1 MLCCAATPSL
11 LFSGNTIA
19 EQWPLLSLWTR
30 VPPGGMILAMRAQ
43 DIIAKK
49 RDGFPLSKE
58 EIDFFIQGFTRGEIP
73 DYQAAAWLMAI
84 YLQEMSKEETI
95 HLTKAM
101 ACSGR
106 VLNLK
111 GGAPFVVDKHSTGGV
126 GDKTT
131 LVVAPLVSACGVP
144 VGKISGRGLGFSGGT
159 LDKLESFP
167 GFTSQLDGDRFL
179 SNLARYGIV
188 VAGQTEE
195 LAPADGMLYA
205 LRDVTATVG
214 CIPLIAS
221 SIMSKKLAAGA
232 DGIVLDVKVGRGAFM
247 KTEGEAVRLAQ
258 AMVEIGEGVGRRVSA
273 VISDMSQPLG
283 YAVGNALEVREA
295 IDTLKGSGPPD
306 FWEHCLVIATQMLIL
321 TGSYGKEAALEAL
334 RGALQSGRGLEKFK
348 DLVVAQGG
356 DPAPIDDP
364 MLLPQASLQHPVT
377 APRAGYIAALDAQE
391 VGMAAMR
398 LGAGRAKKGEP
409 IDHGVGIVLHRK
421 IGDHVPKGEK
431 LLTLHARSEE
441 AAQEA
446 EVRLLGAYLWS
457 EQPVE
462 PPPLIHGVISWS
474 GR

>member
-1 MLCCAATPSL
+1 MLLCIIK
-11 LFSGNTIA
+11 GEVA
-19 EQWPLLSLWTR
+19 E
-30 VPPGGMILAMRAQ
+30 VKMRAQ

-58 EIDFFIQGFTRGEIP
+58 EIDFFVQGFTQGQIP
-73 DYQAAAWLMAI
+73 DYQAAAWLMAV
-84 YLQEMSKEETI
+84 YLRGMSKEETI
-95 HLTKAM
+95 DLTQAM
-101 ACSGR
+101 ARSGR

-111 GGAPFVVDKHSTGGV
+111 EVTPFVVDKHSTGGV

-159 LDKLESFP
+159 LDKLESFA

-179 SNLARYGIV
+179 SNLARYAIV

-247 KTEGEAVRLAQ
+247 KTEEEALRLAQ

-283 YAVGNALEVREA
+283 CAVGNALEVREA
-295 IDTLKGSGPPD
+295 VDTLKGSGPPD

-321 TGSYGKEAALEAL
+321 TGTYDEEAALEAL
-334 RGALQSGRGLEKFK
+334 KAALQSGRGLEKFK

-364 MLLPQASLQHPVT
+364 MLLPQAPLQYPVT
-377 APRAGYIAALDAQE
+377 APRGGYIATLDAQE

-409 IDHGVGIVLHRK
+409 IDHAVGIVLHRK
-421 IGDHVPKGEK
+421 IGDHVEKGEK
-431 LLTLHARSEE
+431 ILTVHARSEE
-441 AAQEA
+441 AVQEA
-446 EVRLLGAYLWS
+446 ESRLLSAYAWS
-457 EQPVE
+457 EEPVE
-462 PPPLIHGVISWS
+462 PPPLIHHIIPWS

>member
-1 MLCCAATPSL
+1 
-11 LFSGNTIA
+11 
-19 EQWPLLSLWTR
+19 
-30 VPPGGMILAMRAQ
+30 MRAQ

-49 RDGFPLSKE
+49 RDGFSLSKE
-58 EIDFFIQGFTRGEIP
+58 EIDFFIQGFTQGEIP
-73 DYQAAAWLMAI
+73 DYQAAAWLMAV
-84 YLQEMSKEETI
+84 YLRGMSKEETI

-101 ACSGR
+101 ARSGR
-106 VLNLK
+106 MLDLK
-111 GGAPFVVDKHSTGGV
+111 GVAPFVVDKHSTGGV

-159 LDKLESFP
+159 LDKLESFA

-195 LAPADGMLYA
+195 LAPADGVLYA

-214 CIPLIAS
+214 CVPLIAS
-221 SIMSKKLAAGA
+221 SIMSKKLASGA

-247 KTEGEAVRLAQ
+247 KSEEEAVRLAQ

-295 IDTLKGSGPPD
+295 IDTLKDSGPPD
-306 FWEHCLVIATQMLIL
+306 FWEHCLVIATHMLML
-321 TGSYGKEAALEAL
+321 TSSYDAEAAQEAL
-334 RGALQSGRGLEKFK
+334 RGALRSGRGLEKFK

-364 MLLPQASLQHPVT
+364 MLLPQAPLQHPVT
-377 APRAGYIAALDAQE
+377 APRAGYIAALDAQK

-409 IDHGVGIVLHRK
+409 IDHGVGIVLHKK
-421 IGDHVPKGEK
+421 IGDQVEAGEK
-431 LLTLHARSEE
+431 ILTVHAQSKE

-446 EVRLLGAYLWS
+446 ESLLLGAYAWS
-457 EQPVE
+457 AEPLE
-462 PPPLIHGVISWS
+462 PPPLIHRIIPWS

>member
-1 MLCCAATPSL
+1 
-11 LFSGNTIA
+11 
-19 EQWPLLSLWTR
+19 
-30 VPPGGMILAMRAQ
+30 MRAQ

-49 RDGFPLSKE
+49 RDGLTLSEE

-73 DYQAAAWLMAI
+73 DYQAAAWLMAV
-84 YLQEMSKEETI
+84 YLRGMSKEETI
-95 HLTKAM
+95 YLTNAM
-101 ACSGR
+101 ARSGR
-106 VLNLK
+106 MLDLK
-111 GGAPFVVDKHSTGGV
+111 GVAPFVVDKHSTGGV

-159 LDKLESFP
+159 LDKLESFA
-167 GFTSQLDGDRFL
+167 GFTSQLDVDRFL
-179 SNLARYGIV
+179 SNLARYDIV

-214 CIPLIAS
+214 CTPLIAS

-247 KTEGEAVRLAQ
+247 KTEEDAIRLAQ

-295 IDTLKGSGPPD
+295 IDTLQGSGPPD
-306 FWEHCLVIATQMLIL
+306 FREHCLVIATQMLML
-321 TGSYGKEAALEAL
+321 TGSYDEVRAQEAL
-334 RGALQSGRGLEKFK
+334 RAALQAGGGLKKLK

-364 MLLPQASLQHPVT
+364 MLLPQASLQHTVV

-391 VGMAAMR
+391 VGTATMR

-409 IDHGVGIVLHRK
+409 IDHAVGIVLHRK
-421 IGDHVPKGEK
+421 IGDHVGEGEK
-431 LLTLHARSEE
+431 ILTVHARSEE

-446 EVRLLGAYLWS
+446 ESRLLGAYLWS
-457 EQPVE
+457 EEPVE
-462 PPPLIHGVISWS
+462 PPPLIHRVIPWS

>member
-1 MLCCAATPSL
+1 
-11 LFSGNTIA
+11 
-19 EQWPLLSLWTR
+19 
-30 VPPGGMILAMRAQ
+30 MRAQ

-49 RDGFPLSKE
+49 RDGLPLSEE
-58 EIDFFIQGFTRGEIP
+58 EIDFFIQGFTHGEIP
-73 DYQAAAWLMAI
+73 DYQASAWLMAV
-84 YLQEMSKEETI
+84 YLQGMDKEEMI
-95 HLTKAM
+95 HLTDAM
-101 ACSGR
+101 ARSSR
-106 VLNLK
+106 MLNLK
-111 GGAPFVVDKHSTGGV
+111 GMAPFVVDKHSTGGV

-159 LDKLESFP
+159 LDKLESFA
-167 GFTSQLDGDRFL
+167 GFTSQLDVDRFL
-179 SNLARYGIV
+179 GNLARYGIV
-188 VAGQTEE
+188 VVGQTEE

-205 LRDVTATVG
+205 LRDVTATVD

-247 KTEGEAVRLAQ
+247 KTEEEAVRLAQ
-258 AMVEIGEGVGRRVSA
+258 AMVEIGAGVGRRVSA

-295 IDTLKGSGPPD
+295 IGTLKGSGPPD

-321 TGSYGKEAALEAL
+321 TGSYDKETAQEAL
-334 RGALQSGRGLEKFK
+334 RAVLRSGRGLEKFK
-348 DLVVAQGG
+348 DLVAAQGG

-364 MLLPQASLQHPVT
+364 RLLPQAPLQYPVT
-377 APRAGYIAALDAQE
+377 APRAAYLAALDAQE
-391 VGMAAMR
+391 VGVAAMR

-421 IGDHVPKGEK
+421 IGDRVEKGEK
-431 LLTLHARSEE
+431 ILTVHARSEE
-441 AAQEA
+441 AAQGA
-446 EVRLLGAYLWS
+446 ETHLLGAYVWS
-457 EQPVE
+457 EEPVE
-462 PPPLIHGVISWS
+462 PPPLIHRLIPWS

>member
-1 MLCCAATPSL
+1 MMLA
-11 LFSGNTIA
+11 
-19 EQWPLLSLWTR
+19 
-30 VPPGGMILAMRAQ
+30 VRAQ

-73 DYQAAAWLMAI
+73 DYQASAWLMAV
-84 YLQEMSKEETI
+84 YLQGMSKEETI

-101 ACSGR
+101 ARSGR
-106 VLNLK
+106 MLNLE
-111 GGAPFVVDKHSTGGV
+111 GVAPFVVDKHSTGGV

-159 LDKLESFP
+159 LDKLESFA

-205 LRDVTATVG
+205 LRDVTATVD

-232 DGIVLDVKVGRGAFM
+232 DGIVLDVKLGRGAFM
-247 KTEGEAVRLAQ
+247 KTEEEAVKLAQ
-258 AMVEIGEGVGRRVSA
+258 AMVEIGEGVGRRISA
-273 VISDMSQPLG
+273 VISDMNQPLG
-283 YAVGNALEVREA
+283 YAVGNALEVQEA
-295 IDTLKGSGPPD
+295 IDTLRGSGPSD
-306 FWEHCLVIATQMLIL
+306 FWEHCSVIATQMLML
-321 TGSYGKEAALEAL
+321 TGDYDEETAQEAL
-334 RGALQSGRGLEKFK
+334 RAALRSGRGLERFK

-364 MLLPQASLQHPVT
+364 MLLPQAPLQHPVT
-377 APRAGYIAALDAQE
+377 ASRAGYIAALDAQE

-421 IGDHVPKGEK
+421 IGDHVEKGEK
-431 LLTLHARSEE
+431 ILIVHARSEA

-446 EVRLLGAYLWS
+446 ESHLLGAYVWS
-457 EQPVE
+457 EEPVE
-462 PPPLIHGVISWS
+462 PPPLIHRLIPWS

>member
-1 MLCCAATPSL
+1 
-11 LFSGNTIA
+11 
-19 EQWPLLSLWTR
+19 
-30 VPPGGMILAMRAQ
+30 MILAMHAQ

-49 RDGFPLSKE
+49 RDGLPLSKK

-73 DYQAAAWLMAI
+73 DYQAAAWLMAV
-84 YLQEMSKEETI
+84 YLQEMTKEETI

-101 ACSGR
+101 ARSGR
-106 VLNLK
+106 MLNLK
-111 GGAPFVVDKHSTGGV
+111 GVAPFVVDKHSTGGV

-159 LDKLESFP
+159 LDKLESFA
-167 GFTSQLDGDRFL
+167 GFTSELDGDRFL
-179 SNLARYGIV
+179 DNLARYGIV

-232 DGIVLDVKVGRGAFM
+232 DGIVLDVKVGGGAFM
-247 KTEGEAVRLAQ
+247 KTEEEAVRLAQ

-321 TGSYGKEAALEAL
+321 TGSYGKEVVALEAL
-334 RGALQSGRGLEKFK
+334 KAALQSGRGLEKFK
-348 DLVVAQGG
+348 DLVVAQEG

-364 MLLPQASLQHPVT
+364 MLLPQAPLQHPVT
-377 APRAGYIAALDAQE
+377 APGAGYIAALDAQE

-421 IGDHVPKGEK
+421 IGDHVQKGEK
-431 LLTLHARSEE
+431 VLTVHARSEE

-446 EVRLLGAYLWS
+446 EARLLGACLWS
-457 EQPVE
+457 EDPVE
-462 PPPLIHGVISWS
+462 PPPLIHRLISWS

>member
-1 MLCCAATPSL
+1 
-11 LFSGNTIA
+11 
-19 EQWPLLSLWTR
+19 
-30 VPPGGMILAMRAQ
+30 MRAQ

-49 RDGFPLSKE
+49 RDGLPLSKE

-73 DYQAAAWLMAI
+73 DYQAAAWLMAV
-84 YLQEMSKEETI
+84 YLQGMSKEETI
-95 HLTKAM
+95 HLTEAM
-101 ACSGR
+101 ARSGR

-111 GGAPFVVDKHSTGGV
+111 GVAPFVVDKHSTGGV

-159 LDKLESFP
+159 LDKLESFA
-167 GFTSQLDGDRFL
+167 GFTSQLDGDHFL

-195 LAPADGMLYA
+195 LTPADGMLYA

-247 KTEGEAVRLAQ
+247 KSEEEAVRLAQ

-321 TGSYGKEAALEAL
+321 SSYDEETGLEAL
-334 RGALQSGRGLEKFK
+334 RASLRSGRGLEKFK

-364 MLLPQASLQHPVT
+364 MLLPQAPLQHPVT

-421 IGDHVPKGEK
+421 IGDRVKKGEK
-431 LLTLHARSEE
+431 ILTVHAQSEE

-446 EVRLLGAYLWS
+446 ETRLLGAYAWS
-457 EQPVE
+457 EKPVE
-462 PPPLIHGVISWS
+462 PPPLIHRVIPWS

>member
-1 MLCCAATPSL
+1 MS
-11 LFSGNTIA
+11 
-19 EQWPLLSLWTR
+19 
-30 VPPGGMILAMRAQ
+30 AMRAQ
-43 DIIAKK
+43 DIIVKK

-58 EIDFFIQGFTRGEIP
+58 EIDFFIQEFTRGEIP
-73 DYQAAAWLMAI
+73 DYQAAAWLMAV
-84 YLQEMSKEETI
+84 YLQGMSKEETI
-95 HLTKAM
+95 YLTKAM
-101 ACSGR
+101 ARSGR
-106 VLNLK
+106 MLDLK
-111 GGAPFVVDKHSTGGV
+111 GVAPFVVDKHSTGGV

-144 VGKISGRGLGFSGGT
+144 VAKISGRGLGFSGGT
-159 LDKLESFP
+159 LDKLESFA
-167 GFTSQLDGDRFL
+167 GFTSQLDVDRFL
-179 SNLARYGIV
+179 SNLARYAIV

-214 CIPLIAS
+214 CISLIAS

-247 KTEGEAVRLAQ
+247 KTAEEAVRLAE

-283 YAVGNALEVREA
+283 FAVGNALEVKEA
-295 IDTLKGSGPPD
+295 IDTLQGSGPPD
-306 FWEHCLVIATQMLIL
+306 FWDHCLVIATQMLML
-321 TGSYGKEAALEAL
+321 TGSYDEVRAQEAL
-334 RGALQSGRGLEKFK
+334 GVALRSGRGLEKFK

-364 MLLPQASLQHPVT
+364 MLLPQAPIQYAVT
-377 APRAGYIAALDAQE
+377 APRCGYIAALDAQE

-409 IDHGVGIVLHRK
+409 IDHAVGIVLHRK
-421 IGDHVPKGEK
+421 IGDHVEEGEEV
-431 LLTLHARSEE
+431 LTVHARSEE
-441 AAQEA
+441 AAREA
-446 EVRLLGAYLWS
+446 ESRLLGAYLWS
-457 EQPVE
+457 EEPVE
-462 PPPLIHGVISWS
+462 PPPLIYRVIPWP

>member
-1 MLCCAATPSL
+1 
-11 LFSGNTIA
+11 
-19 EQWPLLSLWTR
+19 
-30 VPPGGMILAMRAQ
+30 
-43 DIIAKK
+43 
-49 RDGFPLSKE
+49 
-58 EIDFFIQGFTRGEIP
+58 
-73 DYQAAAWLMAI
+73 
-84 YLQEMSKEETI
+84 MSKEETI
-95 HLTKAM
+95 YLTNAM
-101 ACSGR
+101 ARSGR
-106 VLNLK
+106 MLDLK
-111 GGAPFVVDKHSTGGV
+111 GVAPFVVDKHSTGGV

-159 LDKLESFP
+159 LDKLESFA
-167 GFTSQLDGDRFL
+167 GFTSELDVDRFL

-188 VAGQTEE
+188 VTGQTEQ

-214 CIPLIAS
+214 SIPLIAS

-247 KTEGEAVRLAQ
+247 KTEEEAVRLAQ
-258 AMVEIGEGVGRRVSA
+258 AMLELGEGVGRRVSA

-283 YAVGNALEVREA
+283 YAVGNALEVKEA

-306 FWEHCLVIATQMLIL
+306 FREHCLVIATQMLIL
-321 TGSYGKEAALEAL
+321 TGSFDEERAQEAL
-334 RGALQSGRGLEKFK
+334 RAALRSGRGLEKLR

-356 DPAPIDDP
+356 DPAPIDEP
-364 MLLPQASLQHPVT
+364 MLLPQAPIQYAVT
-377 APRAGYIAALDAQE
+377 APRCGYIAALDAQE

-409 IDHGVGIVLHRK
+409 IDHAVGIVLHKK
-421 IGDHVPKGEK
+421 IGDHVEEGEGI
-431 LLTLHARSEE
+431 LTVHARSEE

-446 EVRLLGAYLWS
+446 ESHLLGAYAWS
-457 EQPVE
+457 EEPVE
-462 PPPLIHGVISWS
+462 PPPLIHRIIPWS

>member
-1 MLCCAATPSL
+1 
-11 LFSGNTIA
+11 
-19 EQWPLLSLWTR
+19 
-30 VPPGGMILAMRAQ
+30 MRAQ
-43 DIIAKK
+43 DIIVKK

-58 EIDFFIQGFTRGEIP
+58 EIDFFIQEFTRGEIP
-73 DYQAAAWLMAI
+73 DYQAAAWLMAV
-84 YLQEMSKEETI
+84 YLQGMSKEETI
-95 HLTKAM
+95 YLTNAM
-101 ACSGR
+101 ARSGR
-106 VLNLK
+106 MLDLK
-111 GGAPFVVDKHSTGGV
+111 GVAPFVVDKHSTGGV

-144 VGKISGRGLGFSGGT
+144 VGKISGRGLGFTGGT

-167 GFTSQLDGDRFL
+167 GFTSQLDVDRFL

-214 CIPLIAS
+214 SIPLIAS

-247 KTEGEAVRLAQ
+247 KTVEDAIRLAQ

-283 YAVGNALEVREA
+283 FAVGNALEVREA
-295 IDTLKGSGPPD
+295 IDTLQGSGPPD
-306 FWEHCLVIATQMLIL
+306 FWDHCLVIATQMLML
-321 TGSYGKEAALEAL
+321 TGSYDEVRAQEDLGAALQA
-334 RGALQSGRGLEKFK
+334 GGGLKKLK

-364 MLLPQASLQHPVT
+364 MLLPQAPIQHPVT
-377 APRAGYIAALDAQE
+377 APRRGYIAAVDAQE

-398 LGAGRAKKGEP
+398 LGAGRTKKGEP

-421 IGDHVPKGEK
+421 IGDHVEEGEEI
-431 LLTLHARSEE
+431 LTVHARSEE

-446 EVRLLGAYLWS
+446 ESRLLSAYLWS
-457 EQPVE
+457 EEPIE
-462 PPPLIHGVISWS
+462 PPPLIHRLIPWS